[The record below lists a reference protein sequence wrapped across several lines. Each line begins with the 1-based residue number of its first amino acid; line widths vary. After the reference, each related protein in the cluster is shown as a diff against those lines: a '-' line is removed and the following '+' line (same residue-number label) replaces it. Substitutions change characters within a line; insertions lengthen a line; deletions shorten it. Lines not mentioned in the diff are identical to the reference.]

1 MISVFCVISIP
12 VSLVVALSAMLE
24 EARLTAATA
33 GQPAVTSE
41 DGGGTMDLEARS
53 PVVAIATKSLSQ
65 AQTARLVAAEGP
77 TTPGRSVYA
86 NFGAWTLVLS
96 WASYNMY
103 HMCGCIESKLA
114 GVASGASTTCSIL
127 LLLNNIMVLKR
138 CAGGFAGGSARGPM
152 RPALPW
158 PPPPSPPPLSDSTK
172 PGGWDINFILMT
184 LAAIYTTYL
193 MVTECG
199 CDEGKLAAFMNGL
212 AAVCWLQAGC
222 FVVLGDFASLRR
234 YPSGP

>member
-1 MISVFCVISIP
+1 
-12 VSLVVALSAMLE
+12 MLE
-24 EARLTAATA
+24 EARLRAATA

-41 DGGGTMDLEARS
+41 DGGGTMELEARS

-86 NFGAWTLVLS
+86 IFGAWTLALS
-96 WASYNMY
+96 FASYNLY
-103 HMCGCIESKLA
+103 QMCGCIESKLA
-114 GVASGASTTCSIL
+114 GLASGSCTTISIHL
-127 LLLNNIMVLKR
+127 LHIMVLEL

-172 PGGWDINFILMT
+172 PDKQTMGWATSSIGMT
-184 LAAIYTTYL
+184 LAAIYSTYH
-193 MVTECG
+193 VVKGCG
-199 CDEGKLAAFMNGL
+199 CGEGKLAAFMIGL
-212 AAVCWLQAGC
+212 AAVCWLEL
-222 FVVLGDFASLRR
+222 VDRVLKLKPKLF
-234 YPSGP
+234 

>member
-1 MISVFCVISIP
+1 M
-12 VSLVVALSAMLE
+12 
-24 EARLTAATA
+24 
-33 GQPAVTSE
+33 G
-41 DGGGTMDLEARS
+41 
-53 PVVAIATKSLSQ
+53 
-65 AQTARLVAAEGP
+65 
-77 TTPGRSVYA
+77 TTPGWSVHA
-86 NFGAWTLVLS
+86 IFGAWTLALS

-127 LLLNNIMVLKR
+127 LLLNNIMVLKL
-138 CAGGFAGGSARGPM
+138 CAGGFA
-152 RPALPW
+152 
-158 PPPPSPPPLSDSTK
+158 
-172 PGGWDINFILMT
+172 GGWDINFILMT

>member
-1 MISVFCVISIP
+1 MWRLPQSRSHKHRP
-12 VSLVVALSAMLE
+12 RGSLPQRA
-24 EARLTAATA
+24 
-33 GQPAVTSE
+33 
-41 DGGGTMDLEARS
+41 
-53 PVVAIATKSLSQ
+53 
-65 AQTARLVAAEGP
+65 P

-86 NFGAWTLVLS
+86 IFGAWTLALS
-96 WASYNMY
+96 FASYNLY
-103 HMCGCIESKLA
+103 QMCGCIESKLA

-212 AAVCWLQAGC
+212 TAMGWLELFGR
-222 FVVLGDFASLRR
+222 VLELHPSFSDHVPECLRR
-234 YPSGP
+234 VVFG